1 MRHFLSDRKLEKENI
16 EFKDQKIVDIEMDKE
31 VKKSFIEYSMSVIVS
46 RALPDV
52 RDGMKPGQ
60 RRVMYAMYEDHLT
73 YNNPYRKSATTVGNV
88 LGRYHPHGDSSVYGT
103 MVRMAQDFSLR
114 YPLIDGQGNFGSVD
128 GDAPAAYRYTEA
140 RMAKI
145 ADELL
150 RDIEKDVVDFQPN
163 FDNKLEEPKV
173 LPARFPNLLV
183 NGSVGIAV
191 GMATYIPPHN
201 LGEVIDATVYR
212 MEHPDCEVLELMDYI
227 KGPDFPTRAT
237 IYGVGGIIDAYTTG
251 KGRVKVRAKAIIEED
266 KHRIIFTEIPY
277 QVNKSELVKSIAMLH
292 KEKRIDGLT
301 DLRDE
306 SGRAG
311 MKIVVEYRRDVN
323 PQILLNQLYK
333 NSQLEDTCPINMLAL
348 VNNEPKVLTLP
359 QILDHYIEH
368 QQSVISRRV
377 KFDLE
382 KARAR
387 AHIVEGYHI
396 AIDNIDRI
404 IEIMKSSKSIPE
416 AKERLMAEFFTITYE
431 DGFESELGNVRQ
443 LTEVQAQAI
452 VEMTLGKLTGM
463 EREKIEQE
471 LARLHATILELEG
484 ILADRTKID
493 AIVKEEMLEIRR
505 KFADERRTAI
515 EVATDEIDLEDLIEE
530 HECVITMTHAGYVK
544 RLRSDTYSAQN
555 RGGKGIK
562 GMSTKE
568 EDFIEKVIALSSHS
582 YLLMFTNKGKIHV
595 RKAYQIPEAS
605 RTAKGANIVN
615 IIEMEKGEKITAL
628 ISIDEFND
636 SDYLTMVTKEGVIKR
651 TLLKEY
657 EPRRKGGKIAIN
669 LDEGDELVF
678 VRWTSGDG
686 EIMIATSDGNCVRFE
701 ESGARAMGRTARGV
715 RGIKLREGD
724 FVVGVSVVDETKQ
737 IVTITEGGY
746 GKKTSFED
754 FRVMKHRGGFG
765 VACHKI
771 TEKTGKLAGIATVS
785 DDDDLMMITNS
796 GMVIRTP
803 VSGIPTYSRTAGGV
817 IIMRL
822 AENQKIANF
831 TAVAHED
838 EEEEDIPTDF
848 ENPAADEAESSEAP
862 TEAPEEE

>member
-1 MRHFLSDRKLEKENI
+1 MAISEDRKLENENI
-16 EFKDQKIVDIEMDKE
+16 EFRDQKIVDIEMDKE

-73 YNNPYRKSATTVGNV
+73 YDKPFRKSATTVGNV
-88 LGRYHPHGDSSVYGT
+88 LGRYHPHGDQSVYGT
-103 MVRMAQDFSLR
+103 MVRMAQDFSLG
-114 YPLIDGQGNFGSVD
+114 YPLVEGHGNFGSVD
-128 GDAPAAYRYTEA
+128 GDGAAAYRYTEA

-145 ADELL
+145 SDELM
-150 RDIEKDVVDFQPN
+150 RDLEKDVVDFQPN
-163 FDNKLEEPKV
+163 FDNRLKEPKV

-201 LGEVIDATVYR
+201 LGEVIDATIHR
-212 MEHPDCEVLELMDYI
+212 MENPDCTVQDLMEYI

-237 IYGVGGIIDAYTTG
+237 IYGVGGIVEAYTTG
-251 KGRVKVRAKAIIEED
+251 RGRVKVRAKAVIEED

-292 KEKRIDGLT
+292 KEKRVEGLT

-306 SGRAG
+306 SGRNG
-311 MKIVVEYRRDVN
+311 MRIVVEYKRDVN

-359 QILDHYIEH
+359 QILDYYIEH
-368 QQSVISRRV
+368 QQSVIERRV

-387 AHIVEGYHI
+387 AHIVEGYHV

-416 AKERLMAEFFTITYE
+416 AKDRLMEESFIITYE
-431 DGFESELGNVRQ
+431 DGFESELGNVRH
-443 LTEVQAQAI
+443 LTEIQAQAI

-463 EREKIEQE
+463 ERDKIEQE
-471 LARLHATILELEG
+471 LAKLHATILELQG

-493 AIVKEEMLEIRR
+493 AIIKEEMREIRR
-505 KFADERRTAI
+505 KFSDERRTAI
-515 EVATDEIDLEDLIEE
+515 EVATDAIDIEDLIER
-530 HECVITMTHAGYVK
+530 HECVITMTHAGYIK
-544 RLRSDTYSAQN
+544 RLPADTYSAQN
-555 RGGKGIK
+555 RGGKGVI
-562 GMSTKE
+562 GMATKE
-568 EDFIEKVIALSSHS
+568 EDFIEKVIGLSSHS
-582 YLLMFTNKGKIHV
+582 YLLMFTNMGKIHV

-605 RTAKGANIVN
+605 RTAKGTNIVN
-615 IIEMEKGEKITAL
+615 IIEMLPDEKITAL

-636 SDYLTMVTKEGVIKR
+636 TDYLTMVTKQGVIKR
-651 TLLKEY
+651 TLLSEY
-657 EPRRKGGKIAIN
+657 EYQRKGGKIAIN

-678 VRWTSGDG
+678 VRCTSGDG
-686 EIMIATSDGNCVRFE
+686 EIMIATADGNCVRFE

-724 FVVGVSVVDETKQ
+724 YVVGVSVVDESMQ
-737 IVTITEGGY
+737 LVTITERGY
-746 GKKTSFED
+746 GKRTSFED

-765 VACHKI
+765 VTCHKI
-771 TEKTGKLAGIATVS
+771 SEKTGRLSGIATVS
-785 DDDDLMMITNS
+785 DDNDLMMITDS
-796 GMVIRTP
+796 GTIIRTP

-817 IIMRL
+817 IMMRL
-822 AENQKIANF
+822 GEDQKVANF
-831 TAVAHED
+831 APVAHEEISD
-838 EEEEDIPTDF
+838 EELPEIP
-848 ENPAADEAESSEAP
+848 EVNEAAEAP
-862 TEAPEEE
+862 VEE